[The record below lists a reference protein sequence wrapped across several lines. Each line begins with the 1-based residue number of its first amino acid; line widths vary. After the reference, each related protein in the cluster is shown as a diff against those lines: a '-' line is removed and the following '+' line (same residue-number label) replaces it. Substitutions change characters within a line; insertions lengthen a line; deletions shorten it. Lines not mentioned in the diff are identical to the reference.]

1 LDAWVERKTGEKGQ
15 RRLRGTE
22 KGAVE
27 EGRDGKRGEEIENQF
42 EVAKEQ
48 ERAGGGPSGWV
59 LK

>member
-1 LDAWVERKTGEKGQ
+1 MERKTGEKGQ